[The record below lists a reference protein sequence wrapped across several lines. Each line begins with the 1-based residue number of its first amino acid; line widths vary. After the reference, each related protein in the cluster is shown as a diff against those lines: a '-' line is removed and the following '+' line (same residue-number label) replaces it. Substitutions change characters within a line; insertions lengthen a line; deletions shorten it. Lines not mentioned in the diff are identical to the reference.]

1 MTTTIAKIESARNET
16 FKAMTFNEVEAAL
29 TAHMTGSKIKDSYTA
44 ADVQALNDDA
54 VIGNQLIIEY
64 SLHIND
70 LRSAAEAAA
79 DILNKTLAA

>member
-1 MTTTIAKIESARNET
+1 MNTTIAKIESARNEA

-29 TAHMTGSKIKDSYTA
+29 SAHMTGAKLKDVYTA
-44 ADVQALNDDA
+44 SDIRELNTDA

-79 DILNKTLAA
+79 DVAETLAS